1 MEAYRHGGSEE
12 YRDTNL
18 EAVRAAYRE
27 SSIETLSIGGADTGV
42 AEQVRSLLGALG
54 KTASELD
61 QAGRIEVIRRLEQ
74 AGTFLIKGA
83 ASEVANVLCVSVPSV
98 YRYLQ
103 QVRRQG

>member
-12 YRDTNL
+12 FRDTNL
-18 EAVRAAYRE
+18 EAVRAAYRA
-27 SSIETLSIGGADTGV
+27 SSVETLSIGGAETGV

-54 KTASELD
+54 KTSSELD
-61 QAGRIEVIRRLEQ
+61 QAGRIDIIRRLEA

-83 ASEVANVLCVSVPSV
+83 AADVASELHVSVPSV